1 MTLSNRVNR
10 ALRVY
15 YDYHPN
21 STSTNDSK
29 QAYDFREW
37 YQQAVKSVKL
47 GMFLFSPTGK
57 ILNLWN
63 LINLSPNV
71 PVDPR
76 ASVVM
81 AIDCSFEL
89 IYFLAWH
96 DNFRLF
102 SSSDWCVCC
111 DCPFAFQTQLG
122 FVVEEPRIFENYFHL
137 YLSVKK
143 VSYDD
148 LFSQSWLDFLF
159 VEANKYNI
167 ILIKGLKKGLII
179 SMKYYQENTFNL
191 TTSNLTRKR

>member
-1 MTLSNRVNR
+1 MIIIQIWRRRTIRNELTIFENDINRLWSLLSWGC
-10 ALRVY
+10 
-15 YDYHPN
+15 
-21 STSTNDSK
+21 
-29 QAYDFREW
+29 F
-37 YQQAVKSVKL
+37 
-47 GMFLFSPTGK
+47 FLTTGK
-57 ILNLWN
+57 ILTLSN
-63 LINLSPNV
+63 LINISPNV

-179 SMKYYQENTFNL
+179 SMKYYQENTF
-191 TTSNLTRKR
+191 RK